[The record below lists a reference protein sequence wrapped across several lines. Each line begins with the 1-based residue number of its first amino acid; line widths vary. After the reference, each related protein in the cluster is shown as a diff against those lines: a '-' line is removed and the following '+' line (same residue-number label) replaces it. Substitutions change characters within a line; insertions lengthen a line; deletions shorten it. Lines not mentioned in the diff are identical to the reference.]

1 MQILRPAIIGL
12 VGACLSSTA
21 GAQLTQRVNLGSL
34 GEQANSISSH
44 PVVSPDGRFVLFDS
58 SANNLVAGDTNG
70 WQDVFLRDRV
80 SGVTTLVSV
89 GTGGVQ
95 ANGPSVDYALSA
107 DGRFVAFQSYGS
119 NLASGDTNGTY
130 DIFVHDCQ
138 TGQTTW
144 ASVSSL
150 GVGADSNCF
159 GLALSLDGRCVSF
172 CSAADN
178 LVPGDTNGSADV
190 FVRDLQTGQTS
201 RVSVDSGGAQ
211 ADGQSLASALSADGR
226 FVAFSSYASNLVP
239 GDTNALPDI
248 FVHDRQT
255 GQTTRVSLD
264 SGGTQSNGASGG
276 GCSIS
281 SDGRWV
287 AFSSQ
292 ATNLVAGD
300 TNNLLDAFVH
310 DRLTGQTSRVNIGS
324 GGTQSNGA
332 LSSLSLSAD
341 GRYVAFA
348 SEATNLVQADT
359 NNASDV
365 FLHDVLTGETTLV
378 SLSSSGAQGSFHSG
392 QPSVSDAGRYIVF
405 ESIATNLVAG
415 DTNQQ
420 EDIFLRDQFPAG
432 FSSLCDPG
440 FGGVMTCPCANP
452 ATQIGSGCNNSA
464 ATGGARLTAAGA
476 AYLSIDGLVLTSSDE
491 PPSATSIL
499 LQGDAEIQGGAIF
512 GQGVR
517 CVGGVL
523 KRLYVKAAVAGSVS
537 APDFAAGD
545 PSLSTRSAALGD
557 LILAGTSRYYL
568 VYYRDPFVLGGCPAS
583 STFNST
589 TTGRV
594 DWSL

>member
-300 TNNLLDAFVH
+300 TNN
-310 DRLTGQTSRVNIGS
+310 
-324 GGTQSNGA
+324 
-332 LSSLSLSAD
+332 
-341 GRYVAFA
+341 
-348 SEATNLVQADT
+348 
-359 NNASDV
+359 ASDV